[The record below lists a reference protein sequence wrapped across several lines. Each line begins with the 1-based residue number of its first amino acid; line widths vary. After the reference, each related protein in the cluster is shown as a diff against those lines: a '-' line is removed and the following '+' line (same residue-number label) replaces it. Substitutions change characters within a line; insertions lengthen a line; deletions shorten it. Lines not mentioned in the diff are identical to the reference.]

1 MKKSF
6 LLIGAAAAATLI
18 AGGWA
23 FAQSPGYGPA
33 YMWSES
39 HAGMGP
45 GMMQHMGR
53 GMGRGMGPAMMQQ
66 GGAGFGPGTGAGM
79 MYGGFMQQGGAGFGP
94 GMGAGMMYGGF
105 GRMFADPGQIDR
117 LKSEIGITP
126 AQEGVWTDYANAV
139 KEAADKM
146 TAMHESM
153 YAEAVRDWSP
163 ADRFAF
169 MTSKGEQLHTQ
180 FQTVQAAVNKLLA
193 TLDDTQKAKAQER
206 LPGLAFGP
214 GMMNAAHMG
223 GPHHY

>member
-23 FAQSPGYGPA
+23 FAQSHGPGFGPA
-33 YMWSES
+33 FMWGQG

-53 GMGRGMGPAMMQQ
+53 GMGRGMGHGMGPGMSPAMMQQ
-66 GGAGFGPGTGAGM
+66 GGAGFGA
-79 MYGGFMQQGGAGFGP
+79 
-94 GMGAGMMYGGF
+94 GMGAGMMHG
-105 GRMFADPGQIDR
+105 DPGQMLADPAQLDR
-117 LKSEIGITP
+117 LKNELGITP
-126 AQEGVWTDYANAV
+126 AQEEAWKEYANAV
-139 KEAADKM
+139 KDAADKM

-153 YAEAVRDWSP
+153 GPGAVRDWSP

-169 MTSKGEQLHTQ
+169 MTSTREELHTR
-180 FQTVQAAVNKLLA
+180 FQTVQAAVNELLA

-206 LPGLAFGP
+206 LAGLAFGP

>member
-23 FAQSPGYGPA
+23 FAQSPGFGPA
-33 YMWSES
+33 YMWGES

-66 GGAGFGPGTGAGM
+66 GGAGFGPG
-79 MYGGFMQQGGAGFGP
+79 
-94 GMGAGMMYGGF
+94 MGAGMMYGGF
-105 GRMFADPGQIDR
+105 GQMFADPGQIDR
-117 LKSEIGITP
+117 LKSELGITP
-126 AQEGVWTDYANAV
+126 AQERAWTDYANAV
-139 KEAADKM
+139 KDAADKM

-169 MTSKGEQLHTQ
+169 MTSTREELHTQ
-180 FQTVQAAVNKLLA
+180 FQTVQAAVNELLA

>member
-23 FAQSPGYGPA
+23 FAQSPGFGPA

-66 GGAGFGPGTGAGM
+66 GGAGFGPG
-79 MYGGFMQQGGAGFGP
+79 
-94 GMGAGMMYGGF
+94 MGAGMMYGGF
-105 GRMFADPGQIDR
+105 DRMFADPGQIDK
-117 LKSEIGITP
+117 LKSELGITP

-139 KEAADKM
+139 KDAADKM

-169 MTSKGEQLHTQ
+169 MTSKGEELHTQ